1 MGEERM
7 QFIDPKG
14 SFLKNLVLSLLL
26 LGVSSLLI
34 PLVLKQIDDRRAD
47 DQQRL
52 QDELARRNKVI
63 DSQAALLATMAADFW
78 GYELYAS
85 DVVISRDERFGQADW
100 HQRAVDNYY
109 LKTGPLLGK
118 MRAEISTLLQL
129 APPANYDSFLQLY
142 NEDILPLDACLL
154 ELMKIEAAAMATPVA
169 TPPGDSQP
177 ARCLASPGKFA
188 GASWDTLANSVVSQA
203 LNQSLDREFASL
215 ARAFRLEDPFAAASQ
230 MLTPTS

>member
-1 MGEERM
+1 MGEGRM

-26 LGVSSLLI
+26 LGVSSLLF

-52 QDELARRNKVI
+52 QDELARRDKVI
-63 DSQAALLATMAADFW
+63 DSQAALLTTMAADFW
-78 GYELYAS
+78 SYQLYAS
-85 DVVISRDERFGQADW
+85 DVVISRDERFGQEDW

-118 MRAEISTLLQL
+118 MRAEVSTLLQL
-129 APPANYDSFLQLY
+129 APQANYDSFLQLY
-142 NEDILPLDACLL
+142 NDEILPLDSCLL
-154 ELMKIEAAAMATPVA
+154 ELMKMESPAAATPGAISVA
-169 TPPGDSQP
+169 TPQP
-177 ARCLASPGKFA
+177 ARCLASQGQFS
-188 GASWDTLANSVVSQA
+188 GASWDTLAAGVVSQA
-203 LNQSLDREFASL
+203 LNESLDREFASL

-230 MLTPTS
+230 LLSPTT